1 MLQEQWWELSLHA
14 QFTCFT
20 STKIAHTLTP
30 QEVVLRSSG
39 GNCQCMLSLLALLVQ
54 NRTHT
59 DTSGGGTQEQW
70 WEFVLKDE
78 LGEKGTQVLGLL
90 ALLVPKY

>member
-1 MLQEQWWELSLHA
+1 
-14 QFTCFT
+14 
-20 STKIAHTLTP
+20 
-30 QEVVLRSSG
+30 
-39 GNCQCMLSLLALLVQ
+39 MLSLLALLVQ